1 MSAGACEVHP
11 GLVNLHDWIDEL
23 CDLLDVETE
32 ADESLLGDL
41 AVVAHDNVHPTAGPV
56 TAYLLG
62 VAAGARDAGPDVVE
76 RMAARVQAFAEAWDR
91 PAGATSAE
99 DSDDEADSEVAEEL
113 THLDEI
119 DEVEEVDED
128 VDAEEEEDLLV

>member
-1 MSAGACEVHP
+1 M
-11 GLVNLHDWIDEL
+11 VNLHDWIDEL
-23 CDLLDVETE
+23 CDLLDIDSE

-41 AVVAHDNVHPTAGPV
+41 AEVAHDNVHPAAGPV

-62 VAAGARDAGPDVVE
+62 VATGANESNPEAVE
-76 RMAARVQAFAEAWDR
+76 RMAAKVQALAEAWDR
-91 PAGATSAE
+91 PAGAAAAE
-99 DSDDEADSEVAEEL
+99 DRDAEADDEIAEEL

-119 DEVEEVDED
+119 DEEVDEE